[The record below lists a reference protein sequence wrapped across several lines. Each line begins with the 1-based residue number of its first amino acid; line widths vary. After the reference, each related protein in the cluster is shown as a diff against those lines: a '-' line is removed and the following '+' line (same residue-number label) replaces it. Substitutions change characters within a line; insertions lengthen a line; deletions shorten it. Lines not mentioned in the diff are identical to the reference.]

1 MPRPASFDYSAGVD
15 SSRMSVV
22 SREMPIHYP
31 GLGVGGVV
39 NTALR
44 GRGLDSEWLRDSSLG
59 HQLDRGGWVVE
70 PISDGSIALFEV
82 VLVSHE
88 TRD

>member
-1 MPRPASFDYSAGVD
+1 M
-15 SSRMSVV
+15 V
-22 SREMPIHYP
+22 SRETPIHYP

-39 NTALR
+39 STGLR

-59 HQLDRGGWVVE
+59 HRLDRGGWVVE

-82 VLVSHE
+82 VLVSRE